1 MTKLTYRQAAALVG
15 RSPRTIRYWRLRGMP
30 MGWETRDGQNVRVV
44 EKTVLQA
51 WFRQRLRNDPVH
63 QQRLRAQIA
72 REAAAQGQR
81 DTP

>member
-1 MTKLTYRQAAALVG
+1 MTQLTYRQAAALVG

-30 MGWETRDGQNVRVV
+30 MGWDTRDGQKVRVV

-63 QQRLRAQIA
+63 QQRMRALKA
-72 REAAAQGQR
+72 REAVAQGR
-81 DTP
+81 GDTP